1 MSRFDALEKQI
12 AGKNALE
19 QANTSTYVSHRQLGG
34 GGGQGLIPDIISQSS
49 PLADTSGLTVGGQ
62 VYGPD
67 GSAYPSVTA
76 AIQAG
81 VFNFTY
87 FPVTTGGIREGGSI
101 NREPGTGRR
110 SFVQE
115 AQAANQTD
123 TSPLRR
129 MFGGG

>member
-1 MSRFDALEKQI
+1 MPKIIEEVKNFF
-12 AGKNALE
+12 GKEPNKSV
-19 QANTSTYVSHRQLGG
+19 N
-34 GGGQGLIPDIISQSS
+34 PDEVV
-49 PLADTSGLTVGGQ
+49 AVG
-62 VYGPD
+62 
-67 GSAYPSVTA
+67 A

-81 VFNFTY
+81 VFKFSY
-87 FPVTTGGIREGGSI
+87 FPVTTGGLREGGSI